1 MRLDLLKNYSI
12 ISSFSFNISNRL
24 KEKKRILSENKK
36 WMSIYALLH
45 LVNWWSSSELSTG
58 VGIYK

>member
-1 MRLDLLKNYSI
+1 MRLDLLKNYFI
-12 ISSFSFNISNRL
+12 ISSFFFNISNRF

-36 WMSIYALLH
+36 WMSIYVLLY
-45 LVNWWSSSELSTG
+45 LVNWWFSSELFIG